1 MPIEKSDPEVLSFA
15 GFLNSYRL
23 GNVPLSGEAKLY
35 PLYND
40 AKQLQKSLEAAKVSQ
55 EVRDVL
61 ERATTRLT
69 VQELAPSQRALEV
82 SEALKSLLRGITREQ
97 LSDDSVGKGF
107 ERAVVSL
114 LQSAKALSDQQLLRS
129 AISVGESFDHELKR

>member
-15 GFLNSYRL
+15 GFLNSYRV
-23 GNVPLSGEAKLY
+23 GNVPVAGEAKLY

-55 EVRDVL
+55 GTRDAL
-61 ERATTRLT
+61 DRATARLT
-69 VQELAPSQRALEV
+69 AQELAPGERALEV
-82 SEALKSLLRGITREQ
+82 SEALKVLLKEITREQ
-97 LSDDSVGKGF
+97 LANDSVGKGF

-114 LQSAKALSDQQLLRS
+114 LQSAKALNDQRLLRS
-129 AISVGESFDHELKR
+129 AISVGESFDRELKR